1 LYEGIGL
8 LLKTD
13 RHGRSSGVSWKRS
26 LRGAWFSEKIW
37 TSFPRKC
44 NKKALGR
51 VCPGGAS
58 WCNALVN
65 HLNNLEIHMK
75 KSLLALA
82 VLGAFAGAAS
92 AQSSVTLYGLL
103 DIGMLRIDPKAAGA
117 AATTGVAT
125 GIQSGPRFGFRG
137 SEDLGGGL
145 RAIYQL
151 ENGFSVDDGTLGQG
165 GRIFGRWAWA
175 GLAGS
180 WGEVRLGRQWA
191 FGFEMMGSIDPWATG
206 FNDAGIQSVMS
217 TANAVR
223 PDNMIAYRSA
233 NLSGFRFNLG
243 YSFQTNGA
251 EAAGSSNNN
260 RFITAGASYS
270 AGPLMVVGTYE
281 MYKPAAT
288 TAISSPDDAKYLQ
301 LGATYDFKVAKI
313 SAAYAQEEA
322 IYASGPTS
330 LQPRRFALP
339 TTLPAGVTGPQDATA
354 WQVGV
359 TVPVGSL
366 SLIGSWA
373 QRNFDNERLNDGRVY
388 AVGFTYPLSR
398 RTNFYG
404 YYSDADQKNVTAAN
418 DRKEMAVGIRHSF

>member
-1 LYEGIGL
+1 M
-8 LLKTD
+8 
-13 RHGRSSGVSWKRS
+13 
-26 LRGAWFSEKIW
+26 
-37 TSFPRKC
+37 
-44 NKKALGR
+44 
-51 VCPGGAS
+51 
-58 WCNALVN
+58 
-65 HLNNLEIHMK
+65 NNLEIHMK

-103 DIGMLRIDPKAAGA
+103 DIGMIRIDPKNTSAPGA
-117 AATTGVAT
+117 ANCGGPIQMPASCSATTGIAT
-125 GIQSGPRFGFRG
+125 GIQSGPRFGLRG

-145 RAIYQL
+145 RAVYQL

-233 NLSGFRFNLG
+233 NLSGVRFNLG
-243 YSFQTNGA
+243 YSWQTSGA
-251 EAAGSSNNN
+251 EVAESSKNN

-281 MYKPAAT
+281 IYRPALT
-288 TAISSPDDAKYLQ
+288 SSIVSPDDAKYLQ
-301 LGATYDFKVAKI
+301 LGATYAFKVAKI
-313 SAAYAQEEA
+313 SAAYAIEEA
-322 IYASGPTS
+322 IYASGPSSPSS

-339 TTLPAGVTGPQDATA
+339 TTLPKGVTGPQDATA

-366 SLIGSWA
+366 NLIGSWA
-373 QRNFDNERLNDGRVY
+373 QRDFDAAALNDGRVY

-404 YYSDADQKNVTAAN
+404 YYSDASHKDILSGD

>member
-26 LRGAWFSEKIW
+26 LRGAWFSEKISN
-37 TSFPRKC
+37 SFPGKC

-51 VCPGGAS
+51 VCPGRATWCKAS
-58 WCNALVN
+58 VN

-92 AQSSVTLYGLL
+92 AQSSVTLYGLV
-103 DIGMLRIDPKAAGA
+103 DIGIQRVDPKAANTA
-117 AATTGVAT
+117 STTGITA
-125 GIQSGPRFGFRG
+125 GNQSGNRFGLRG

-145 RAIYQL
+145 RAVYQL
-151 ENGFSVDDGTLGQG
+151 ENGFSLDDGTLGQG

-191 FGFEMMGSIDPWATG
+191 LGFEMFGSIDPWSTG

-217 TANAVR
+217 TPNAVR
-223 PDNMIAYRSA
+223 PDNMVMYRSP
-233 NLSGFRFNLG
+233 NLSGFRVNAG
-243 YSFQTNGA
+243 YSFQIGGA
-251 EAAGSSNNN
+251 EAAGSGNNN
-260 RFITAGASYS
+260 RFTTFGAQYG
-270 AGPLMVVGTYE
+270 AGPLLVMATYE
-281 MYKPAAT
+281 IYKPAST
-288 TAISSPDDAKYLQ
+288 TAIGNPVDAKYLQ
-301 LGATYDFKVAKI
+301 IGGTYDFKVAKI
-313 SAAYAQEEA
+313 SAAYAIEEG
-322 IYASGPTS
+322 IYASGPSS

-339 TTLPAGVTGPQDATA
+339 ATLPTGVTGAQDASA

-359 TVPVGSL
+359 TIPVFSFN
-366 SLIGSWA
+366 LIGSWA
-373 QRNFDNERLNDGRVY
+373 QRDFDAAALNDGRVY